1 MARPEVWLEEKPA
14 TEARLIGRVM
24 TTEVRP
30 IGRDM
35 TKEVRL
41 IGRAIS
47 KEEARLGG
55 NMASFQTWTAYAIKA
70 TWGGSDLALLSDD
83 PDCSGSC
90 SYCRGS
96 RRAMIMHGPARGLY
110 HDQHYDA
117 RFCH

>member
-24 TTEVRP
+24 TTEFRP

-41 IGRAIS
+41 IGRVIS

-55 NMASFQTWTAYAIKA
+55 NMASFQTWTAYAIKV
-70 TWGGSDLALLSDD
+70 TWGG
-83 PDCSGSC
+83 
-90 SYCRGS
+90 
-96 RRAMIMHGPARGLY
+96 
-110 HDQHYDA
+110 
-117 RFCH
+117 